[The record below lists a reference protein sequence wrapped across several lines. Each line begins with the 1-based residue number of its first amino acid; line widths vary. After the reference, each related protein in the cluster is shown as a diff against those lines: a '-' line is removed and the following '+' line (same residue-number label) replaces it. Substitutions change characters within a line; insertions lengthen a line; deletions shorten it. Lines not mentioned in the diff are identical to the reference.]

1 MIYPIEPCP
10 KPRMTQRDKWRKRPC
25 VLRYHRFKDQ
35 CRVRRVKLPQPCR
48 VIFHMPMPRRW
59 TDAERRA
66 MDGMPHTVKPDIDNL
81 TKGLLDAVLKEDS
94 HIWSV
99 RTEKRWSLT
108 PGIEI
113 VKESKP

>member
-1 MIYPIEPCP
+1 
-10 KPRMTQRDKWRKRPC
+10 
-25 VLRYHRFKDQ
+25 
-35 CRVRRVKLPQPCR
+35 
-48 VIFHMPMPRRW
+48 
-59 TDAERRA
+59 